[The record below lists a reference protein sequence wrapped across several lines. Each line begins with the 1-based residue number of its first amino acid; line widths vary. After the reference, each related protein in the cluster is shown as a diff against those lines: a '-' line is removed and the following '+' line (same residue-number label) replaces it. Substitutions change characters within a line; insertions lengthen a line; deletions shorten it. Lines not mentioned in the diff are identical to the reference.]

1 MDSKINATFYVNSL
15 STTGHAS
22 TMFFCTLQLAKQ
34 NRHWFCKFL
43 PGLLFDTTSK
53 ATCYCLENFLIYVQF
68 LAKLYFTDHVL
79 LLRHAGKFGI
89 KMFML
94 FCETQCLGI
103 TWLLYFQRR
112 RQARIYDPL

>member
-1 MDSKINATFYVNSL
+1 MTIMDSKINATFYVNSL

-22 TMFFCTLQLAKQ
+22 TMLAKQ